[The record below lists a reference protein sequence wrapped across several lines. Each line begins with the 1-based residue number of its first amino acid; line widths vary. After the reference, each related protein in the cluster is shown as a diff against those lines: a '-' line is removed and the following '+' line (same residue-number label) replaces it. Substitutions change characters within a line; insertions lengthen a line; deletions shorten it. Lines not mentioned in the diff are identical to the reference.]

1 LRVTKR
7 RQASSEQAWATAK
20 TLCRLSAWQV
30 EMAQALGMN
39 PRTLPR
45 LRPTAE
51 QRWKLPVGAFI
62 EVCYRKRFG
71 APSGDDLAARRP
83 SHRPSAQSRE
93 QGRAAQEQAA
103 LLVSYLTNLSDDLA
117 RWLQHGTIPP
127 GVLTEVRGEL
137 RDIVHALD
145 TGASVPQLPAISVP
159 PNGERA
165 APGRRGRGRPFG
177 GGDDDPPF

>member
-83 SHRPSAQSRE
+83 SHRPSAESRE

-103 LLVSYLTNLSDDLA
+103 HLVSYLTNLSDDLA

-127 GVLTEVRGEL
+127 EVLTEVRGEL

-145 TGASVPQLPAISVP
+145 TGASIPELPAISVP

-177 GGDDDPPF
+177 DDDDDPPF